1 MRGGALNVGLRINVV
16 HSMLSIKIMYTSVCS
31 LYDWLLPFKYLPVSG
46 TWSDGS
52 GSGISDIV

>member
-1 MRGGALNVGLRINVV
+1 MAL
-16 HSMLSIKIMYTSVCS
+16 SMFSIKIICTSVHS
-31 LYDWLLPFKYLPVSG
+31 LYDWLLLFKYLPLSG

>member
-1 MRGGALNVGLRINVV
+1 VL
-16 HSMLSIKIMYTSVCS
+16 SMFSIKIMCTSVRS
-31 LYDWLLPFKYLPVSG
+31 LYDWLLPFKYLSLSG